1 MSEDRTQE
9 LVFELEVRVEGD
21 SKWSSR
27 DFKSRIDEKLGE
39 LPELREVR
47 EVIWRRTR
55 SGETDE

>member
-9 LVFELEVRVEGD
+9 LVFELEVKVEGD

-27 DFKSRIDEKLGE
+27 DFITRINQKLEE
-39 LPELREVR
+39 LPEFRECR
-47 EVIWRRTR
+47 EFVWRRTR